1 MTAEEY
7 LELGLAYIKEKN
19 WEAALSSLRESHN
32 KFPASEAIPPVLFSA
47 LGLAIAM
54 EENKVQEGL
63 NQCRRAL
70 EKAPRQAE
78 IYYHFGMVYLK
89 AGKKGKAYSAF
100 RGGLKI
106 SPDHAEMLTLIRR
119 MGVRKKPI
127 LSFLPREHFINRFLG
142 TWFVENKKTGKR

>member
-19 WEAALSSLRESHN
+19 WEAALNSLRESA
-32 KFPASEAIPPVLFSA
+32 KRFSPPAAPPPILFSA
-47 LGLAIAM
+47 LGLALAM

-70 EKAPRQAE
+70 EKAPGQPE

-89 AGKKGKAYSAF
+89 AGKKEKAYSVF
-100 RGGLKI
+100 KGGLKI
-106 SPDHAEMLTLIRR
+106 NPDHAGMRSHLRK
-119 MGVRKKPI
+119 MGIRKKPI
-127 LSFLPREHFINRFLG
+127 LSFLPREHAINRFFG
-142 TWFVENKKTGKR
+142 RWFVETKK